1 MGKGDAFEFNWKT
14 DMKLSGEK
22 KHNLEKIEEYDQ
34 MTWFL
39 DVVKLCSG
47 KSFGELAL
55 INDAPRAAT
64 IQCLTNCFFATLGRK
79 DYQKI
84 LRRKEV
90 KKIKLKTDF
99 IYQLP
104 FLKHMTQG

>member
-1 MGKGDAFEFNWKT
+1 
-14 DMKLSGEK
+14 MKMSGE
-22 KHNLEKIEEYDQ
+22 EKYNIDKLEEYQQ

-64 IQCLTNCFFATLGRK
+64 IQCVTNCFFATLGRK

-90 KKIKLKTDF
+90 RKMKLKTDF

>member
-1 MGKGDAFEFNWKT
+1 
-14 DMKLSGEK
+14 MKLTGEE
-22 KHNLEKIEEYDQ
+22 KHNLEKIEEYQQ

-64 IQCLTNCFFATLGRK
+64 I
-79 DYQKI
+79 
-84 LRRKEV
+84 
-90 KKIKLKTDF
+90 
-99 IYQLP
+99 
-104 FLKHMTQG
+104 

>member
-1 MGKGDAFEFNWKT
+1 VPKDEDFHFNYKN
-14 DMKLSGEK
+14 DMKLTGEDRYQLDQ
-22 KHNLEKIEEYDQ
+22 LENYDS
-34 MTWFL
+34 MAWFL

-64 IQCLTNCFFATLGRK
+64 IQCVTNCLFATLGRK

-84 LRRKEV
+84 L
-90 KKIKLKTDF
+90 
-99 IYQLP
+99 
-104 FLKHMTQG
+104 